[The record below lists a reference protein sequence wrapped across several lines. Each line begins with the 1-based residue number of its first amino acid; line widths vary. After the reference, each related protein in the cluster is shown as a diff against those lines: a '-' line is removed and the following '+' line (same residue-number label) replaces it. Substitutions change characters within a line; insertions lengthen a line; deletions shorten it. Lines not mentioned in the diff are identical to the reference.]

1 MGSGYVRTLR
11 KPEMAMVIGTGLAA
25 TEAGEAWHLLDQRL
39 GMPVSKLDVTS
50 LARADL
56 ARYNTILLPGGVHT
70 SLDKNF
76 TERLRAW
83 VQNGGT
89 LITLKT
95 ASEWAIRNGFTKERL
110 LSVDSARSQ
119 STRQPYDQAV
129 NIEGAK
135 AMGGSIFRADLD
147 TTHPIGFGY
156 TSRTISVYR
165 NGLTFLMPSTNPYS
179 TVAQYAAD
187 PLVGGYV
194 HPSVLKKVRNSAAVL
209 VGAEG
214 AGRVVMFSDDPNF
227 RGTWYGTNR
236 MFLNA
241 VFFGSQM
248 GVPSVQ
254 GEE

>member
-11 KPEMAMVIGTGLAA
+11 RPEAAMVVGTGLAA
-25 TEAGEAWHLLDQRL
+25 TEAGEVWHLLDQRV
-39 GMPVSKLDVTS
+39 GMAVSKLDVAS
-50 LARADL
+50 LGRVDL
-56 ARYNTILLPGGVHT
+56 ARYNTVILPGGSHAA
-70 SLDKNF
+70 LDRAF

-83 VQNGGT
+83 VQAGGT

-95 ASEWAIRNGFTKERL
+95 ASEWAIRNGFTRERL
-110 LSVDSARSQ
+110 LPADSLRGPLP
-119 STRQPYDQAV
+119 RQPYDQAV

-135 AMGGSIFRADLD
+135 AMGGAIFRADLD

-156 TSRTISVYR
+156 TSGSISVYR
-165 NGLTFLMPSTNPYS
+165 NGLTFLQPSANPYS

-194 HPSVLKKVRNSAAVL
+194 HPSVLRKVRHSAAVV
-209 VGAEG
+209 VGQEG
-214 AGRVVMFSDDPNF
+214 SGRVVLFSDDPNF

-236 MFLNA
+236 LFLNA
-241 VFFGSQM
+241 LFFGSLV
-248 GVPSVQ
+248 GVPAVA